1 MKGSYQ
7 ISVANGRVKYVFLI
21 RRNLTI
27 IRGNSATGKTT
38 LVEMIREYYESGESS
53 GITLQCKRVC
63 RVLSGRDWKILL
75 DATHE
80 SIVFI
85 DEDNDFVFTNEFSEA
100 VRNSDNYYVIVTRE
114 SLPNLPYS
122 VDEIYGIR
130 NSGYYAGLKQ
140 VYNEFY
146 HIYGP
151 FSLRQMF
158 VPDLIVVED
167 SNAGFEFY
175 EAVGR
180 NRPYKVVSAEGKSNI
195 FRKVYDAEAK
205 NILVIADGAA
215 FGPEIDRLV
224 KLSRQKETVAL
235 FLPESFEWLILQSG
249 VVKQGNLQ
257 DILLNPE
264 EFIES
269 KEYFSW
275 ERYFTQL
282 LTELTKDNYLRYS
295 KRKLNPAYLNEPV
308 AERIVSRIEKIQLT

>member
-1 MKGSYQ
+1 
-7 ISVANGRVKYVFLI
+7 
-21 RRNLTI
+21 
-27 IRGNSATGKTT
+27 
-38 LVEMIREYYESGESS
+38 MIREYYESGECS

-85 DEDNDFVFTNEFSEA
+85 DEDNDFVFTNDFSEA

-146 HIYGP
+146 HVYGP
-151 FSLRQMF
+151 FSFSQIF

-180 NRPYKVVSAEGKSNI
+180 NKPYKVISAEGKSNI
-195 FRKVYDAEAK
+195 FRKVYEAEAK

-224 KLSRQKETVAL
+224 KLSRRKKTVAL

-249 VVKQGNLQ
+249 VVKQENLQ
-257 DILLNPE
+257 KILDNPE

-269 KEYFSW
+269 RDYFSW
-275 ERYFTQL
+275 ERYFTYL
-282 LTELTKDNYLRYS
+282 LTELTKDHYLRYS

>member
-7 ISVANGRVKYVFLI
+7 ISVANGKVKYDFLI

-53 GITLQCKRVC
+53 GITLQCSRIC

-85 DEDNDFVFTNEFSEA
+85 DEDNDFIFTNEFSEA

-140 VYNEFY
+140 VYHEFY

-151 FSLRQMF
+151 FSFSAVF
-158 VPDLIVVED
+158 VPELIIVED
-167 SNAGFEFY
+167 SNSGFEFFG
-175 EAVGR
+175 AIGR
-180 NRPYKVVSAEGKSNI
+180 DRNYSVISAEGKSNI
-195 FRKVYDAEAK
+195 FRKVYEAEAK

-224 KLSRQKETVAL
+224 KLSLQKKTVAL
-235 FLPESFEWLILQSG
+235 FLPESFEWLVLHSG
-249 VVKQGNLQ
+249 VLKQGNLQ
-257 DILLNPE
+257 EILENPE

-269 KEYFSW
+269 RDYFSW
-275 ERYFTQL
+275 ERFFTYL
-282 LTELTKDNYLRYS
+282 LTELTKDHYLRYS
-295 KRKLNPAYLNEPV
+295 KRKLNPAYLNEPIV
-308 AERIVSRIEKIQLT
+308 ERILRQIEKIQLT

>member
-7 ISVANGRVKYVFLI
+7 ISVSNGKVKYDFLI

-38 LVEMIREYYESGESS
+38 LVEMIREYYDSGENS
-53 GITLQCKRVC
+53 GITLQCNRVC

-140 VYNEFY
+140 VHNEFY

-151 FSLRQMF
+151 T
-158 VPDLIVVED
+158 
-167 SNAGFEFY
+167 
-175 EAVGR
+175 
-180 NRPYKVVSAEGKSNI
+180 
-195 FRKVYDAEAK
+195 AK
-205 NILVIADGAA
+205 GILPN
-215 FGPEIDRLV
+215 F
-224 KLSRQKETVAL
+224 
-235 FLPESFEWLILQSG
+235 
-249 VVKQGNLQ
+249 
-257 DILLNPE
+257 
-264 EFIES
+264 
-269 KEYFSW
+269 
-275 ERYFTQL
+275 
-282 LTELTKDNYLRYS
+282 
-295 KRKLNPAYLNEPV
+295 
-308 AERIVSRIEKIQLT
+308 